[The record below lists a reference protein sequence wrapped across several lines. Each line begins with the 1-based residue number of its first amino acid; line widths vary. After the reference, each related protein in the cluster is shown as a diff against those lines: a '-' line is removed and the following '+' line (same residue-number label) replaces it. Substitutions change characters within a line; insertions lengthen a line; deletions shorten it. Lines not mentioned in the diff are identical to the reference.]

1 MFDNLFN
8 SHLDSKTEIETA
20 SDILFSGLI
29 GIYVVSTTELT
40 YLFTWAT
47 ALKLF
52 WAFGFWAGSL
62 AVKSVG
68 TEIWQF
74 LKPIII
80 NYFKAK
86 LIKYKFI
93 RDEKKRNKKAA

>member
-1 MFDNLFN
+1 MLDNLFN
-8 SHLDSKTEIETA
+8 SNVDSKTEIATA
-20 SDILFSGLI
+20 TDILFSGFI
-29 GIYVVSTTELT
+29 GFYVVFSHELVF
-40 YLFTWAT
+40 LLSWAT
-47 ALKLF
+47 AIKLF

-80 NYFKAK
+80 NYFKVK